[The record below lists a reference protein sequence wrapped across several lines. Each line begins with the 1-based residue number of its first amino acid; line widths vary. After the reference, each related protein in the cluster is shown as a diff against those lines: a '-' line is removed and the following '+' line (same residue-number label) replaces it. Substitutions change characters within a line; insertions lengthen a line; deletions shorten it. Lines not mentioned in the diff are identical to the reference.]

1 MWWNIAVSRQVT
13 RINDKGDTMF
23 AHIHARFRS
32 PAPIGQPSALPAI
45 SWQAVLGVTL
55 IMLVATLVAQQARP
69 LLWPSQMA
77 ETRLSLQSF
86 GNQKAAEEA
95 LRLSVERLDR
105 FNRETRL
112 YLDPDAEVTIPG
124 FGYGSPNAMRL
135 QLQDQVEALRADHQR
150 LRQTVE
156 IARAH
161 VP

>member
-1 MWWNIAVSRQVT
+1 
-13 RINDKGDTMF
+13 
-23 AHIHARFRS
+23 
-32 PAPIGQPSALPAI
+32 
-45 SWQAVLGVTL
+45 LGVTL

-105 FNRETRL
+105 FNRETR
-112 YLDPDAEVTIPG
+112 TIPG